1 LEENFVKTLNKLL
14 EKNST
19 GKYEENKS
27 EKIFE
32 ENFSTKLKEKITQKI
47 KNQEKVFEKKR
58 KNRNIILKKSF
69 KLT

>member
-27 EKIFE
+27 KKIFE
-32 ENFSTKLKEKITQKI
+32 ENFST
-47 KNQEKVFEKKR
+47 
-58 KNRNIILKKSF
+58 
-69 KLT
+69 